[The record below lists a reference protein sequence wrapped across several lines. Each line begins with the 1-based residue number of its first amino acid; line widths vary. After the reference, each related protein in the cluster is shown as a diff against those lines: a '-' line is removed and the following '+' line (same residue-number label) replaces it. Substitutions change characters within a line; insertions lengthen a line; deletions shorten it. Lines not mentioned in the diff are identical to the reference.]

1 MVVELEVPSNFCPEC
16 RGLVIELHD
25 RGETVCNQCGLVIR
39 ERDIDISRS
48 GIRAYNYQEKAR
60 KCHNGNPISLLVPDI
75 SLSTVIKRNKIYN
88 QDLKRA
94 VRWDLQMSWK
104 SKNLL
109 IAITELKRIASNLNL
124 PQHVQK
130 TVVKLY
136 KKALKKGLMRG
147 RSIKGILTAC
157 VYLVCKKE
165 RIPITLQEMSIETSL
180 NPKVINK
187 YYRVLIRELNVRPP
201 VTNPVLLI
209 PKYVNR
215 LNLGIRIEKQA
226 IGLIQD
232 FIKGKFFS
240 GKDPKGLCAGA
251 LYLLSKLANREITQ
265 KEISRVIGVT
275 EVTLRSR
282 YKELI
287 RFLNI
292 DPNLFKN

>member
-1 MVVELEVPSNFCPEC
+1 MVVELEVPSNLCPEC
-16 RGLVIELHD
+16 RGLLIELHD
-25 RGETVCNQCGLVIR
+25 KGETVCNQCGLIIR

-60 KCHNGNPISLLVPDI
+60 KWHSGNPISLLVPDI

-88 QDLKRA
+88 QDLKKA
-94 VRWDLQMSWK
+94 VRWDLQMSLK

-124 PQHVQK
+124 PEHVQK

-147 RSIKGILTAC
+147 CSIKGILTAC

-165 RIPITLQEMSIETSL
+165 RIPITLQEMSIESSL

-215 LNLGIRIEKQA
+215 LNLGIGIEKQA

-251 LYLLSKLANREITQ
+251 LYLLSKLANRQITQ
-265 KEISRVIGVT
+265 KEISRVTGVT